1 MTADKGLHTV
11 ILDSEK
17 CKGCVACM
25 KRCPTEAIRVRN
37 GKAIIHYERCI
48 GCGECVRMCPHN
60 AKKATFDSLDLLE
73 DKKFKYRVALP
84 APSLYGQ
91 FENLENLNYLVEG
104 LLSIGFDDVFEVA
117 RGAELA
123 SELSRKLFENKNL
136 KLPVI
141 STACPAVVEL
151 IMLRFHD
158 FADKLLPI
166 LTPADISAKIAREE
180 AVKKT
185 GLKSEEIGVFFISPC
200 PAKVFA
206 LKTGLCVEKPVVDGV
221 FSASEI
227 YFKLLPAMK
236 KIVAP
241 RDLSEI
247 GVFGLSWAAS
257 GGEAASLLKEKYL
270 AADGVENVINVLKA
284 LENGKLSE
292 GIEFI
297 ELNACVGG
305 CVGGVLNIENPFV
318 AKAKIQSQR
327 KYLPLS
333 KNKLSALGRD
343 DSFYYWEKAP
353 SLYEDLR
360 LDTDLDKAMSKLEKI
375 NNIIKLLPALDCGS
389 CGAPSCQAFAEDVAR
404 GDAKITDCHRIDM
417 DKLLEM
423 ISSENK

>member
-1 MTADKGLHTV
+1 MTVDKGLHTV

-158 FADKLLPI
+158 LADKLLPI

-185 GLKSEEIGVFFISPC
+185 GLKSDEIGIFFISPC

-247 GVFGLSWAAS
+247 GVFGLSWAVS
-257 GGEAASLLKEKYL
+257 GGEAVSLLKEKYL

-327 KYLPLS
+327 
-333 KNKLSALGRD
+333 
-343 DSFYYWEKAP
+343 
-353 SLYEDLR
+353 
-360 LDTDLDKAMSKLEKI
+360 
-375 NNIIKLLPALDCGS
+375 
-389 CGAPSCQAFAEDVAR
+389 
-404 GDAKITDCHRIDM
+404 
-417 DKLLEM
+417 
-423 ISSENK
+423 